1 MHTGRAAGKINI
13 NTAGEEELMR
23 LKGIGKTRAGDII
36 LYRNTHGSFNDIS
49 DIMQVPGIKQAAFDK
64 IKDDICVK

>member
-1 MHTGRAAGKINI
+1 
-13 NTAGEEELMR
+13 MR